1 MFFITADDLYLS
13 RTFKREANIV
23 LASLKKDSVED
34 ITTKNKFVRILNTI
48 QEIEKGGASSNADVN
63 EIIETIKMI
72 LDDGIMSP
80 LTLKNDEFDS
90 ISDIDGK
97 RYNLRYPDIYM
108 EKSTGRIFNANA
120 FNVYI
125 RAVYSD
131 ILKEQLDAAPSI
143 HKKNRRTYISKGG
156 VITGDYILDCQIRP
170 EVIAKHKFTIQS
182 VVNIPVCLINYK
194 DGSIYAVDHREPK
207 LKSLMEFY
215 DCVVGHDDRVAKAKL
230 NIRNYKKL

>member
-13 RTFKREANIV
+13 KTFKREANII
-23 LASLKKDSVED
+23 LASLDEYSTEY
-34 ITTKNKFVRILNTI
+34 IETRNKFLRVLNTI
-48 QEIEKGGASSNADVN
+48 QEIESSGANSNADVN
-63 EIIETIKMI
+63 EIIDVIQNI
-72 LDDGIMSP
+72 INNGIISP
-80 LTLKNDEFDS
+80 LTLENDEFDF

-97 RYNLRYPDIYM
+97 RYNLRYPDIYI

-120 FNVYI
+120 FNAYI

-131 ILKEQLDAAPSI
+131 VLKEQIDAAPTI
-143 HKKNRRTYISKGG
+143 HKKNRRVYISKGG

-170 EVIAKHKFTIQS
+170 EVVAKHKFTIQS
-182 VVNIPVCLINYK
+182 IVNIPVCLINYK

-215 DCVVGHDDRVAKAKL
+215 DCTVSHNDKVAKAKL

>member
-23 LASLKKDSVED
+23 LASLTKDSVEY
-34 ITTKNKFVRILNTI
+34 ITTKNKFVRVLNTI
-48 QEIEKGGASSNADVN
+48 QEIEKSGANSNADVN
-63 EIIETIKMI
+63 EIIDTIQNI
-72 LDDGIMSP
+72 LNNGIISP
-80 LTLKNDEFDS
+80 LTLENNEFDS
-90 ISDIDGK
+90 VGDVDGK

-108 EKSTGRIFNANA
+108 EKSTGRIFNANG

-131 ILKEQLDAAPSI
+131 VLKEQIDATPVI
-143 HKKNRRTYISKGG
+143 HRKNRRVYISKGG

-170 EVIAKHKFTIQS
+170 EVVAKHKFSIQS
-182 VVNIPVCLINYK
+182 IINIPVCLINYK

-207 LKSLMEFY
+207 LKALMEFY
-215 DCVVGHDDRVAKAKL
+215 DCVVGHDDKVAKAKL

>member
-1 MFFITADDLYLS
+1 MFHITIDDLYLS
-13 RTFKREANIV
+13 KTFKREANII
-23 LASLKKDSVED
+23 LASLNIDSVD
-34 ITTKNKFVRILNTI
+34 YILTKNKLTRVLNTI
-48 QEIEKGGASSNADVN
+48 QEIEKGGANSNADVN
-63 EIIETIKMI
+63 EIVDMIKNI
-72 LDDGIMSP
+72 IDNGIMSP
-80 LTLKNDEFDS
+80 LTLENDEFGL
-90 ISDIDGK
+90 ISDADGK
-97 RYNLRYPDIYM
+97 RYNLRYPDIFV

-131 ILKEQLDAAPSI
+131 VLKEQIDAVPVI

-156 VITGDYILDCQIRP
+156 VITGDYILECQIRP
-170 EVIAKHKFTIQS
+170 EVVAKHKFTIQS
-182 VVNIPVCLINYK
+182 IVNIPVCLINYK

-215 DCVVGHDDRVAKAKL
+215 DCVVGHDNKVAKAKL

>member
-1 MFFITADDLYLS
+1 MFFITYDDLYLS
-13 RTFKREANIV
+13 KIFKREANIV
-23 LASLKKDSVED
+23 LASLKEDSVEY
-34 ITTKNKFVRILNTI
+34 IETKNKFIRVLNTI
-48 QEIEKGGASSNADVN
+48 QEIESSGANSYADVY
-63 EIIETIKMI
+63 EIINSIKNI

-108 EKSTGRIFNANA
+108 EKSTGRIFNTNA

-131 ILKEQLDAAPSI
+131 ILKEQIDAAPAT

-170 EVIAKHKFTIQS
+170 EVIDKHKYTIQS
-182 VVNIPVCLINYK
+182 IINIPVCLINYK

-215 DCVVGHDDRVAKAKL
+215 DCVVSYDDKVAKAKL

>member
-23 LASLKKDSVED
+23 LASLEKDGFVY
-34 ITTKNKFVRILNTI
+34 ITLKNKFTRILNTI
-48 QEIEKGGASSNADVN
+48 QAIESTGANSNADVN

-72 LDDGIMSP
+72 IDNGIMSP
-80 LTLKNDEFDS
+80 LTFENYEFDS
-90 ISDIDGK
+90 IGDIDGK
-97 RYNLRYPDIYM
+97 RYNLRYPDIYV

-131 ILKEQLDAAPSI
+131 VLKEQIDAAPAI
-143 HKKNRRTYISKGG
+143 HRKNRHVYISKGG

-170 EVIAKHKFTIQS
+170 EVVAKHKFSIQS

-207 LKSLMEFY
+207 LKAFMEFY
-215 DCVVGHDDRVAKAKL
+215 DCVVGHDDKVAKAKL

>member
-23 LASLKKDSVED
+23 LASLTKDSVEY
-34 ITTKNKFVRILNTI
+34 ITTKNKFVRVLNTI
-48 QEIEKGGASSNADVN
+48 QEIEKSGANSNTDVN
-63 EIIETIKMI
+63 EIIDTIQNI
-72 LDDGIMSP
+72 LNNGIISP
-80 LTLKNDEFDS
+80 LTLENNEFDS
-90 ISDIDGK
+90 VGDVDGK

-108 EKSTGRIFNANA
+108 EKSTSRIFNANA

-131 ILKEQLDAAPSI
+131 ILKEQIDAAPAV
-143 HKKNRRTYISKGG
+143 HKKNRRVYISKGG

-170 EVIAKHKFTIQS
+170 EVVAKHKFSIQS
-182 VVNIPVCLINYK
+182 IINIPVCLINYK

-207 LKSLMEFY
+207 LKALMEFY
-215 DCVVGHDDRVAKAKL
+215 DCVVGHDDKVAKAKL

>member
-13 RTFKREANIV
+13 KTFKREANIV
-23 LASLKKDSVED
+23 LASLKKDSVD
-34 ITTKNKFVRILNTI
+34 YIVTKNKFLRVLNTI
-48 QEIEKGGASSNADVN
+48 QEIESSGANSNADVY
-63 EIIETIKMI
+63 EIINTIKNI
-72 LDDGIMSP
+72 LDDGIISP
-80 LTLKNDEFDS
+80 LTLENDEFDL
-90 ISDIDGK
+90 ISDVDGK
-97 RYNLRYPDIYM
+97 RYNLRYPDIYA

-131 ILKEQLDAAPSI
+131 ILKEQIDAAPVI
-143 HKKNRRTYISKGG
+143 HRKNRLVYISKGG
-156 VITGDYILDCQIRP
+156 VITGDYIRDCQIRP
-170 EVIAKHKFTIQS
+170 EVVAKHKFTIQS

-215 DCVVGHDDRVAKAKL
+215 DCTVGHDDKVAKAKL

>member
-23 LASLKKDSVED
+23 LASLTKDSVEY
-34 ITTKNKFVRILNTI
+34 ITTKNKFVRVLNTI
-48 QEIEKGGASSNADVN
+48 QEIEKSGANSNADVN
-63 EIIETIKMI
+63 EIIDTIQNI
-72 LDDGIMSP
+72 LNNGIISP
-80 LTLKNDEFDS
+80 LTLENDEFDS
-90 ISDIDGK
+90 IGDIDGK
-97 RYNLRYPDIYM
+97 RYNLRYPDIYV

-131 ILKEQLDAAPSI
+131 VLKEQIDASPAI
-143 HKKNRRTYISKGG
+143 HRKNRRVYISKGG

-170 EVIAKHKFTIQS
+170 EVIAKHKFSIQS

-207 LKSLMEFY
+207 LKALMEFY
-215 DCVVGHDDRVAKAKL
+215 DCVVGHDDKVAKAKL

>member
-13 RTFKREANIV
+13 KTFKREANIV
-23 LASLKKDSVED
+23 LASLEKDGFVY
-34 ITTKNKFVRILNTI
+34 ITLKNKFTRILKTI
-48 QEIEKGGASSNADVN
+48 QAIESTGANSNADVN

-72 LDDGIMSP
+72 IDDGIMSP
-80 LTLKNDEFDS
+80 LTLENDEFDFN
-90 ISDIDGK
+90 SDIDGK
-97 RYNLRYPDIYM
+97 RYNLRYPDIYA

-131 ILKEQLDAAPSI
+131 ILKEQIDAAPTI
-143 HKKNRRTYISKGG
+143 HKKNRPVYISKGG

-170 EVIAKHKFTIQS
+170 EVVAKHKFTIQS
-182 VVNIPVCLINYK
+182 IVNIPVCLINYK
-194 DGSIYAVDHREPK
+194 GGSIYVVDHRDPK
-207 LKSLMEFY
+207 LKNLMEFY
-215 DCVVGHDDRVAKAKL
+215 DCVVSHDDEVAKAKL

>member
-23 LASLKKDSVED
+23 LASLTKDSVEY
-34 ITTKNKFVRILNTI
+34 ITTKNKFVRVLNTI
-48 QEIEKGGASSNADVN
+48 QEIEKSGANSNADVN
-63 EIIETIKMI
+63 EIIDTIQNI
-72 LDDGIMSP
+72 LNNGIISP
-80 LTLKNDEFDS
+80 LTLENNEFDS
-90 ISDIDGK
+90 VGDVDGK

-131 ILKEQLDAAPSI
+131 VLKEQIDAAPAI
-143 HKKNRRTYISKGG
+143 HKKNRRVYISKGG

-170 EVIAKHKFTIQS
+170 EVVAKHKFSIQS

-207 LKSLMEFY
+207 LKALMEFY
-215 DCVVGHDDRVAKAKL
+215 DCVVGHDDKVAKAKL

>member
-13 RTFKREANIV
+13 RTFKREANII
-23 LASLKKDSVED
+23 LASLKENSVED
-34 ITTKNKFVRILNTI
+34 ITTKNKFVRVLNTI
-48 QEIEKGGASSNADVN
+48 QEIERSGANSNEDVN
-63 EIIETIKMI
+63 EIIDTIQNI
-72 LDDGIMSP
+72 LNNGIISP
-80 LTLKNDEFDS
+80 LTLENAEFDF
-90 ISDIDGK
+90 ISDLDGK

-131 ILKEQLDAAPSI
+131 VLKEQIDAAPAI
-143 HKKNRRTYISKGG
+143 HRKNRRVYISKGG

-170 EVIAKHKFTIQS
+170 EVVAKHKFSIQS

-207 LKSLMEFY
+207 LKALMEFY
-215 DCVVGHDDRVAKAKL
+215 DCVVGYDDKVAKAKL